1 MTGSTSS
8 AARATA
14 SARPIGQQLA
24 AGLGAQLALLA
35 ALSAGLGLGAW
46 SLAGLAYA
54 VGLCALLGAAA
65 RRAKART
72 LGPADLVTLARA
84 ALVAGVTALVADGFG
99 SGEPSVVALVVLVV
113 LATVALALDAVDGRV
128 ARRTGTASALGARF
142 DMEVDSFLVLVL
154 SVHVA
159 SLLGPW
165 VLAIGV
171 MRYVFVAAS
180 WSLPWMRA
188 SLPPRYT
195 AKLVAALQGIIL
207 IVATAEVLPHAVAAT
222 LVGVAL
228 GVLICSFGRDVRWP
242 LRRADRS
249 PAVDAQQ
256 GPRSV
261 PPAPPTTR
269 NRRSVAPVTAGF
281 AMRV

>member
-1 MTGSTSS
+1 MKSVHDVLN
-8 AARATA
+8 AA

-195 AKLVAALQGIIL
+195 AKLVAALQGIVL

-256 GPRSV
+256 GPRPV
-261 PPAPPTTR
+261 PPAPPATR

>member
-1 MTGSTSS
+1 VKSVHDVLN
-8 AARATA
+8 AA

-154 SVHVA
+154 SVHVT

-222 LVGVAL
+222 LVGVPL

-256 GPRSV
+256 GPRPV
-261 PPAPPTTR
+261 PPAPPATR